1 MIPEKCKR
9 FPAVSDKIFFNYY
22 FFIYVSLNKNTFN
35 MKSITFFNIS
45 LLILLISGE
54 ILPQSQTNP
63 FQLTDLRK
71 IVDVSDPRISPD
83 GKQIAIIVSRY
94 NWEKDSVEQQIDLV
108 DASDSSVR
116 SLTYHRSS
124 ISNISWSPDG
134 NRLGFLA
141 QDSKTEKP
149 QIYIM
154 PMMGGDPVKIT
165 DSETGVK
172 EFTWSPDGRTIAFAA
187 QDTIPNPKE
196 IKHHEDAFRV
206 TDNNFT
212 VRAAV
217 QPWHVWIVSAGG
229 GKAKRLTEGTFSIS
243 TDQETI
249 SPLAWSPEGKSI
261 LFQRFPDV
269 WEGNAWHSVI
279 AEVDTNGKEI
289 NTVIEGE
296 GSGRPK
302 YSMSSDILAFMRARG
317 GDLNNGNAVYVKM
330 NGEVKDITNDLARNI
345 NSFTWMPDGK
355 SLLLT
360 GEKGTKSVLWKQ
372 PVSGM
377 AEQIDLGDINIVN
390 NISVSDRGT
399 IAFIAASSTHPGELF
414 ILHSFNGKPRQL
426 TNYNIFVDSLNKGG
440 TIGVE
445 WTGYDGF
452 DEDGVLTY
460 PVNYDEK
467 IKYPLVLIIHGGPEG
482 ASTTAFSE
490 LVQMF
495 AGKGFFVFQPNYR
508 GSINL
513 GDKYQHAIYRDT
525 GEGPGKDVMAGL
537 EKIEQM
543 DIIDTNRIGITGWSY
558 GGYMTSWLN
567 GKYPDKWKAAVEG
580 AALNDWVMDYTIA
593 FYQTYDLYFFGG
605 SPWVKEYWDIWR
617 EQSPIIFAE
626 NVKAPTLIL
635 GNAGDPNVPII
646 NSYEMYH
653 ALRDNGVT
661 TEFYAYPAD
670 SHFPGDIVRLTDVY
684 KRWTDWIVKYVK

>member
-1 MIPEKCKR
+1 MKPIT
-9 FPAVSDKIFFNYY
+9 IFY
-22 FFIYVSLNKNTFN
+22 
-35 MKSITFFNIS
+35 IS
-45 LLILLISGE
+45 LLILLTSGV
-54 ILPQSQTNP
+54 IHSQAQTNP

-71 IVDVSDPRISPD
+71 IVNVSDPRISPD

-108 DASDSSVR
+108 GAADSSVR

-124 ISNISWSPDG
+124 ISNITWSPDG

-141 QDSKTEKP
+141 RDNKTDKP

-154 PMMGGDPVKIT
+154 PMNGGDPVRIT
-165 DSETGVK
+165 DSKTGVK
-172 EFTWSPDGRTIAFAA
+172 EFTWSPDGSTIAFAA

-206 TDNNFT
+206 TDNNYL
-212 VRAAV
+212 VRETV
-217 QPWHVWIVSAGG
+217 QPWHVWIVSARG
-229 GKAKRLTEGTFSIS
+229 GKAKKLTEGKYSIC

-249 SPLAWSPEGKSI
+249 SPLVWSSNGKSI

-279 AEVDTNGKEI
+279 AEVDTNGKEV
-289 NTVIEGE
+289 NTVVEDE
-296 GSGRPK
+296 GSGRPEV
-302 YSMSSDILAFMRARG
+302 STSSGTLAFMRARN

-330 NGEVKDITNDLARNI
+330 NGEIKDITNDLARNI

-372 PVSGM
+372 SLNDA
-377 AEQIDLGDINIVN
+377 AEQIDLGDINIGD
-390 NISVSDRGT
+390 NISVSDNGI
-399 IAFIAASSTHPGELF
+399 IAFIGRSSTHPGELF
-414 ILHSFNGKPRQL
+414 VLHSLNGNSQQL
-426 TNYNIFVDSLNKGG
+426 TNYNTFADSLNQGR
-440 TIGVE
+440 TIEIE
-445 WTGYDGF
+445 WTSSDGF
-452 DEDGVLTY
+452 FEDGVLTY
-460 PVNYDEK
+460 PVNYNEK

-490 LVQMF
+490 LVQLF
-495 AGKGFFVFQPNYR
+495 AGKSFFVFQPNYR

-513 GDKYQHAIYRDT
+513 GDKYQHAISRDT
-525 GEGPGKDVMAGL
+525 GEGPGKDVMAGI

-543 DIIDTNRIGITGWSY
+543 NIIDTNRIGITGWSY

-593 FYQTYDLYFFGG
+593 YYQSYDLYFFGG
-605 SPWVKEYWDIWR
+605 SPWVKKYRDIWR

-653 ALRDNGVT
+653 ALRDNGIN

-670 SHFPGDIVRLTDVY
+670 EHFPSSIVRRTDVY
-684 KRWTDWIVKYVK
+684 KRWIDWIVKYVK

>member
-1 MIPEKCKR
+1 MKPIT
-9 FPAVSDKIFFNYY
+9 IFY
-22 FFIYVSLNKNTFN
+22 
-35 MKSITFFNIS
+35 IS
-45 LLILLISGE
+45 LLILLTSGV
-54 ILPQSQTNP
+54 IHSQAQTNP

-71 IVDVSDPRISPD
+71 IVNVSDPRISPD

-108 DASDSSVR
+108 GAADSSVR

-124 ISNISWSPDG
+124 ISNITWSPDG

-141 QDSKTEKP
+141 RDNKTDKP

-154 PMMGGDPVKIT
+154 PMNGGDPVRIT
-165 DSETGVK
+165 DSKTGVK
-172 EFTWSPDGRTIAFAA
+172 EFTWSPDGSTIAFAA

-206 TDNNFT
+206 TDNNYL
-212 VRAAV
+212 VRETV
-217 QPWHVWIVSAGG
+217 QPWHVWIVSARG
-229 GKAKRLTEGTFSIS
+229 GKAKKLTEGKYSIC

-249 SPLAWSPEGKSI
+249 SPLVWSSNGKSI

-279 AEVDTNGKEI
+279 AEVDTNGKEV
-289 NTVIEGE
+289 NTVVEDE
-296 GSGRPK
+296 GSGRPEV
-302 YSMSSDILAFMRARG
+302 STSSGTLAFMRARN

-330 NGEVKDITNDLARNI
+330 NGEIKDITNDLARNI

-372 PVSGM
+372 SLNDA
-377 AEQIDLGDINIVN
+377 AEQIDLGDINIGD
-390 NISVSDRGT
+390 NISVSDNGI
-399 IAFIAASSTHPGELF
+399 IAFIGRSSTHPGELF
-414 ILHSFNGKPRQL
+414 VLHSLNGKPQQL
-426 TNYNIFVDSLNKGG
+426 TNYNTFADSLNQGR
-440 TIGVE
+440 TIEIE
-445 WTGYDGF
+445 WTSSDGF
-452 DEDGVLTY
+452 FEDGVLTY
-460 PVNYDEK
+460 PVNYNEK

-490 LVQMF
+490 LVQLF

-513 GDKYQHAIYRDT
+513 GDKYQHAISRDT
-525 GEGPGKDVMAGL
+525 GEGPGKDVMAGI

-543 DIIDTNRIGITGWSY
+543 NIIDTNRIGITGWSY

-593 FYQTYDLYFFGG
+593 YYQSYDLYFFGG
-605 SPWVKEYWDIWR
+605 SPWVKKYRDIWR

-653 ALRDNGVT
+653 ALRDNGIN

-670 SHFPGDIVRLTDVY
+670 EHFPSSIVRRTDVY
-684 KRWTDWIVKYVK
+684 KRWIDWIVKYVK

>member
-1 MIPEKCKR
+1 MRSI
-9 FPAVSDKIFFNYY
+9 IFLIISFLV
-22 FFIYVSLNKNTFN
+22 ILSPG
-35 MKSITFFNIS
+35 ITFS
-45 LLILLISGE
+45 
-54 ILPQSQTNP
+54 QSQINP

-71 IVDVSDPRISPD
+71 IVNVSHPQISPD
-83 GKQIAIIVSRY
+83 GKQVAVIVSRY
-94 NWEKDSVEQQIDLV
+94 NWEKDSVEQEIDLV
-108 DASDSSVR
+108 DAANSSVR

-124 ISNISWSPDG
+124 ISNVSWSPDG
-134 NRLGFLA
+134 GRLGFLA
-141 QDSKTEKP
+141 RENKTKKP

-154 PMMGGDPVKIT
+154 HMNGGDPIKVT
-165 DSETGVK
+165 DSKTGVK

-196 IKHHEDAFRV
+196 IKHHEDVFRV

-212 VRAAV
+212 VRAV
-217 QPWHVWIVSAGG
+217 LQPWHLWIVSAEG
-229 GKAKRLTEGTFSIS
+229 GKARRLTEGTFSLC

-249 SPLAWSPEGKSI
+249 SPLAWSPDGKSI

-289 NTVIEGE
+289 NIVVKDE
-296 GSGRPK
+296 GSGHPE
-302 YSMSSDILAFMRARG
+302 YSGSSDLLAFMRARN
-317 GDLNNGNAVYVKM
+317 GDLNNGNAVYVQI
-330 NGEVKDITNDLARNI
+330 NGEVKDITHDLARNI
-345 NSFTWMPDGK
+345 NRFAWMPDGK

-360 GEKGTKSVLWKQ
+360 GEKGTKSVLWEQ
-372 PVSGM
+372 PLNGT
-377 AEQIDLGDINIVN
+377 AELIDLGDV
-390 NISVSDRGT
+390 NISDGKPGISDNGI
-399 IAFIAASSTHPGELF
+399 IAFTGRTALHPEELF
-414 ILHSFNGKPRQL
+414 ILKSLQGKPEQL
-426 TNYNIFVDSLNKGG
+426 TNYNVFVDSLNLGRTVGIDWKSS
-440 TIGVE
+440 
-445 WTGYDGF
+445 DGF

-460 PVNYDEK
+460 PVNYNDK

-482 ASTTAFSE
+482 ASTTVFSE
-490 LVQMF
+490 LVQLF

-513 GDKYQHAIYRDT
+513 GDEYQHAIFRDT

-537 EKIEQM
+537 KKIELM
-543 DIIDTNRIGITGWSY
+543 GIIDTNRIGVSGWSY

-567 GKYPDKWKAAVEG
+567 GKYPNKWKAAVEG

-593 FYQTYDLYFFGG
+593 FYQSYDLYFFGG
-605 SPWVKEYWDIWR
+605 SPWLKEYWDIWR

-635 GNAGDPNVPII
+635 GDVGDPNVPII

-653 ALRDNGVT
+653 ALRDNGVN
-661 TEFYAYPAD
+661 TEFYAYPVD
-670 SHFPGDIVRLTDVY
+670 THFPGDIVRRTDVY
-684 KRWTDWIVKYVK
+684 KRWVDWIVKYVK

>member
-1 MIPEKCKR
+1 MRSI
-9 FPAVSDKIFFNYY
+9 IFLIISFL
-22 FFIYVSLNKNTFN
+22 IILSPG
-35 MKSITFFNIS
+35 ITFS
-45 LLILLISGE
+45 
-54 ILPQSQTNP
+54 QSQINP

-71 IVDVSDPRISPD
+71 IVNVSHPQISPD
-83 GKQIAIIVSRY
+83 GKQVAVIVSRY
-94 NWEKDSVEQQIDLV
+94 NWEKDSVEQEIDLV
-108 DASDSSVR
+108 DAANSSVR

-124 ISNISWSPDG
+124 ISNVSWSPDG
-134 NRLGFLA
+134 GRLGFLA
-141 QDSKTEKP
+141 RENKTKKP

-154 PMMGGDPVKIT
+154 HMNGGDPIKVT
-165 DSETGVK
+165 DSKTGVK

-196 IKHHEDAFRV
+196 IKHHEDVFRV

-212 VRAAV
+212 VRAV
-217 QPWHVWIVSAGG
+217 LQPWHLWIVSAEG
-229 GKAKRLTEGTFSIS
+229 GKARRLTEGTFSLC

-249 SPLAWSPEGKSI
+249 SPLAWSPDGKSI

-289 NTVIEGE
+289 NIVVKDE
-296 GSGRPK
+296 GSGHPE
-302 YSMSSDILAFMRARG
+302 YSGSSDLLAFMRARN
-317 GDLNNGNAVYVKM
+317 GDLNNGNAVYVQI
-330 NGEVKDITNDLARNI
+330 NGEVKDITHDLARNI
-345 NSFTWMPDGK
+345 NRFAWMPDGK

-360 GEKGTKSVLWKQ
+360 GEKGTKSVLWEQ
-372 PVSGM
+372 PLNGT
-377 AEQIDLGDINIVN
+377 AELIDLGDV
-390 NISVSDRGT
+390 NISDGKPGISDNGI
-399 IAFIAASSTHPGELF
+399 IAFTGRTALHPEELF
-414 ILHSFNGKPRQL
+414 ILKSLQGKPEQL
-426 TNYNIFVDSLNKGG
+426 TNYNVFVDSLNLGRTVGIDWKSS
-440 TIGVE
+440 
-445 WTGYDGF
+445 DGF

-460 PVNYDEK
+460 PVNYNDK

-482 ASTTAFSE
+482 ASTTVFSE
-490 LVQMF
+490 LVQLF

-513 GDKYQHAIYRDT
+513 GDEYQHAIFRDT

-537 EKIEQM
+537 KKIELM
-543 DIIDTNRIGITGWSY
+543 GIIDTNRIGVSGWSY

-567 GKYPDKWKAAVEG
+567 GKYPNKWKAAVEG

-593 FYQTYDLYFFGG
+593 FYQSYDLYFFGG
-605 SPWVKEYWDIWR
+605 SPWLKEYWDIWR

-635 GNAGDPNVPII
+635 GDVGDPNVPII

-653 ALRDNGVT
+653 ALRDNGVN
-661 TEFYAYPAD
+661 TEFYAYPVD
-670 SHFPGDIVRLTDVY
+670 THFPGDIVRRTDVY
-684 KRWTDWIVKYVK
+684 KRWVDWIVKYVK